1 MKLVV
6 SQAALA
12 DLQRLRDFLIE
23 TNPDAAARAVSAIAV
38 AIDSLDLFP
47 DRGRPSPTAGLRELV
62 VPFGQS
68 AYLIRYAHDLA
79 HDECIILRVWHAR
92 ESRE

>member
-6 SQAALA
+6 SHAALA

-23 TNPDAAARAVSAIAV
+23 TNPDAATRAVTAIAV
-38 AIDSLDLFP
+38 AIGTLDIFP
-47 DRGRPSPTAGLRELV
+47 DRGRPSAMAGSRELV

-68 AYLIRYAHDLA
+68 AYVIRYAHDLA
-79 HDECIILRVWHAR
+79 RDELIIVRVWHAR